1 MERDPAHACFD
12 TDALVRRLLDAVVT
26 VVGPDFRGVV
36 GGSPDMPLLCHA
48 AWVGD
53 PAVVARLL
61 DAGADPTARAD
72 ADFASP
78 LAVAALGSQHHASPG
93 RDYVA
98 TAQRLLAAGVGE
110 VEPLL
115 ADVAEGP
122 LRAWLS
128 ARR

>member
-12 TDALVRRLLDAVVT
+12 TDALVRRLLDAVVAA
-26 VVGPDFRGVV
+26 VGPDFHGVV

-53 PAVVARLL
+53 PAVVTRLL
-61 DAGADPTARAD
+61 DAGADPTVRAD
-72 ADFASP
+72 AEFATP
-78 LAVAALGSQHHASPG
+78 LAVAALGSQYHALPG

-98 TAQRLLAAGVGE
+98 TAQRLLAAGGGE
-110 VEPLL
+110 VEPRL

-122 LRAWLS
+122 LRAWFS